1 MTLESIMNYNIG
13 NFTAGKFLSALLV
26 LLICLICTKI
36 LIKIFSRLI
45 DRLKFEKSMHTFLKS
60 ILKILL
66 YTLSAILTASSLG
79 INVSAFVALLSVAG
93 LAVSLAIQG
102 LLSNLA
108 NGLTLL
114 VSKPFVVG
122 DYIETEHAEGKVKD
136 IRLIHTL
143 ICTSDNK
150 DIFLPNSEV
159 VGGKIINYTREE
171 RRRIDLKFTVSYD
184 APLAQTKQA
193 LGLAISQTPGALS
206 EPEPY
211 LNVCAYLN
219 SGIQYSMMVWS
230 KTEDYWDVQSALL
243 EQVKLCLDD
252 AGIAMCQERLQVQIS
267 EKK

>member
-13 NFTAGKFLSALLV
+13 NFTAGKFFSALLV
-26 LLICLICTKI
+26 LLLCLICTKI
-36 LIKIFSRLI
+36 LGRIFSRII

-93 LAVSLAIQG
+93 LAISLALQG

-150 DIFLPNSEV
+150 DVFLPNSEV

-193 LGLAISQTPGALS
+193 LGQAILQTPGTLA

-211 LNVCAYLN
+211 LNVCAYPS
-219 SGIQYSMMVWS
+219 SGIEYSMMVWS
-230 KTEDYWDVQSALL
+230 KTEDYWNVQSALL